1 MRHAIKRTCSH
12 CQRETY
18 FDAAFAVR
26 LEAIS
31 TSTCPRCGQTGAL
44 ITLNTEL
51 PKGAVVQDRI
61 PRDARASS
69 ECALS

>member
-1 MRHAIKRTCSH
+1 MRDAIKRTCSH

-31 TSTCPRCGQTGAL
+31 TSSCVRCGRSGAL
-44 ITLNTEL
+44 ITLNIEL
-51 PKGAVVQDRI
+51 PKGAVALDRL
-61 PRDARASS
+61 PRDARSTA
-69 ECALS
+69 ECTLS